1 MSNEQR
7 LGATFSIDTT
17 DLKAGLAQAN
27 RLIRESESEFK
38 KAAAGMED
46 WTSSSDGLRA
56 KINSL
61 NKITDLQKAKVNAL
75 SEQYEKLIKKGTDP
89 LSKEAVDLRIKI
101 NNETA
106 ALNKNEKELKQQ
118 KIALDKLEKSTS
130 EYTKET
136 GKASKE
142 TKSLGDSSGKA
153 SKGLQ
158 AAATIGK
165 TAAVAIAAVAAA
177 AGAAV
182 TGFLNLAE
190 STREYREDMNKLQ
203 SGFQTAGFTAEQ
215 ATEVYKDFFSVL
227 GEEDRSV
234 EAVNHLAKLCDTQ
247 EDLNKWTTIAT
258 GVWATFGDSL
268 PIEGLTEAA
277 NETAKT
283 GDLTGVL
290 ADALNWAGISEDEFQ
305 KKLDACNSESERAAL
320 ITETLNGL
328 YDDAADKYKELN
340 GDVMDAQRAQSELT
354 DAIAQLGAIAEPIM
368 TTLKLLVADLVKE
381 ITPFVE
387 LIGKGMQ
394 GALEGN
400 AEAAE
405 TLAEGL
411 GGLLDT
417 VLDKLV
423 GLLPSIIDVLTA
435 LIPQVVSSI
444 LDATPKVVEAAVS
457 IVDSVLAA
465 LSEMLPLILNKIVE
479 IVPTLISRLVE
490 AIPSLLES
498 AVQLL
503 SALVDAVPIVIDK
516 LLYALPNVIN
526 AIIQTLIESIPI
538 VIDAAIKLLMSIVDA
553 LPTIIDSMQKNLPR
567 LINSIINGLLDALP
581 IVLNAAVELLMA
593 IVEAIPEILP
603 ALVTAIPKIILT
615 IQSTLLSN
623 LPKII
628 STAFELFFGI
638 IKAIPQIQGELI
650 RSIPSIIS
658 TIIDTLVSAI
668 PEMINVGKD
677 LLGGLV
683 NGLVDGW
690 NAIKQKVVDLGNSIV
705 NTFKN
710 TFGIHSPSRV
720 MRDEIGKNLALGI
733 GEGFEDN
740 ITGVKKAMVKSL
752 DGMTSGMNDINLNG
766 NSGLA
771 TQSSGQ
777 QIVVNQYNTY
787 SQAHS
792 RYELFKT
799 KQQTAAAVRLA
810 VGGSTK

>member
-1 MSNEQR
+1 MANEQR

-17 DLKAGLAQAN
+17 NLKAGLAQAN

-75 SEQYEKLIKKGTDP
+75 SEQYEKLIKNGTDP
-89 LSKEAVDLRIKI
+89 LSREAVDLRIKL

-106 ALNKNEKELKQQ
+106 ALKKNETEIDKQ

-136 GKASKE
+136 DTATNKTTGMSTALGKSN
-142 TKSLGDSSGKA
+142 
-153 SKGLQ
+153 KGL
-158 AAATIGK
+158 ATATK
-165 TAAVAIAAVAAA
+165 VAKVAAVAVAAVAAA

-182 TGFLNLAE
+182 SAFLNLAE

-283 GDLTGVL
+283 GQLTGVL

-405 TLAEGL
+405 NLAKGL
-411 GGLLDT
+411 GGLLDL

-423 GLLPSIIDVLTA
+423 DLLPKIIDMLAA
-435 LIPQVVSSI
+435 LLPEVVSSI

-465 LSEMLPLILNKIVE
+465 LSEVLPLILNKVVE

-490 AIPSLLES
+490 AIPALLET

-526 AIIQTLIESIPI
+526 AIVQTLIESIPI
-538 VIDAAIKLLMSIVDA
+538 LLDAAIKLLMSLVDA
-553 LPTIIDSMQKNLPR
+553 LPTIIESLQKNLPR
-567 LINSIINGLLDALP
+567 LINSIVVGLLDAVP
-581 IVLNAAVELLMA
+581 VVLDAAIDLLMA
-593 IVEAIPEILP
+593 VVEAIPVILP
-603 ALVTAIPKIILT
+603 QLISAIPMIILTIKTTLMSNYPDILKTAVQLLLGIVAAIPKIIPELIKSIPT
-615 IQSTLLSN
+615 
-623 LPKII
+623 II
-628 STAFELFFGI
+628 STM
-638 IKAIPQIQGELI
+638 
-650 RSIPSIIS
+650 
-658 TIIDTLVSAI
+658 IDTLLDSI
-668 PEMINVGKD
+668 PDLISTGKD
-677 LLGGLV
+677 LLDGLIT
-683 NGLVDGW
+683 GLLDW
-690 NAIKQKVVDLGNSIV
+690 SSIKRAIGDLGDSIV
-705 NTFKN
+705 SGFKSF
-710 TFGIHSPSRV
+710 FGIHSPSRL

-752 DGMTSGMNDINLNG
+752 HGMTTGMDDINLNG

-771 TQSSGQ
+771 TAASGQ